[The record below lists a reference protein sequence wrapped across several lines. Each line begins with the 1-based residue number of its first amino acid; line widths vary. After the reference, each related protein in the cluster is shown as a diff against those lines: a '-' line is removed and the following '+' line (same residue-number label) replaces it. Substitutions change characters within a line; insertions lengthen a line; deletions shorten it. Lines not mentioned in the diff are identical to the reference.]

1 MATIHVLNVKEG
13 DCSLIQHYTGH
24 VTIIDVCNAKAVGF
38 LATLQDQA
46 LKEAAKSD
54 LGILGNFN
62 QKQYPVNPVIY
73 LKDHGISSV
82 FRFIL
87 THPDMD
93 HMDGIKVFFEEFNPI
108 NFWDIDNKL
117 EKDFENGSPYSE
129 HDWAFYTSL
138 RDRDPDDNPKRL
150 TLFSGAKGKY
160 WNTSED
166 GTGGGDGLQIL
177 APTPAL
183 VNDARESDDYN
194 DCSYVLLYR
203 TDEHRILFGGDS
215 HDKTWEHIL
224 SNHEESV
231 RDVDLLIAPHHGR
244 KSGRSYAF
252 LDVLKPK
259 MTFFGNA
266 GSQHLA
272 YSAWNYRGLPF
283 ITNNQAGCIM
293 VDGKDMSVYVTHK
306 PFAEARNP
314 RTFYDPA
321 FQGFYVG
328 YIA

>member
-1 MATIHVLNVKEG
+1 MAVIHFLNVKEG
-13 DCSLIQHYTGH
+13 DCSVIQHYSGH
-24 VTIIDVCNAKAVGF
+24 VTIIDVCNAKPVTF
-38 LATLQDQA
+38 VETLKDQA
-46 LKEAAKSD
+46 LKETAKSD
-54 LGILGNFN
+54 LGIRGNFQ
-62 QKQYPVNPVIY
+62 QKLYPVNPVIY

-93 HMDGIKVFFEEFNPI
+93 HLDGIKAFFDEFNPT
-108 NFWDIDNKL
+108 NLWDIDNNL
-117 EKDFENGSPYSE
+117 EKDFEDGSPYSE
-129 HDWAFYTSL
+129 DDWDFYTSL
-138 RDRDPDDNPKRL
+138 RDREPDDNPNRL

-177 APTPAL
+177 APTKAL

-224 SNHEESV
+224 SNHEGSV

-266 GSQHLA
+266 RSEHLA
-272 YSAWNYRGLPF
+272 YDAWNYRGLPF

-314 RTFYDPA
+314 KTFYDRA